1 MGGKSFGRVL
11 AYHPPAP
18 SPPALTIPPDLATV
32 HCMDSIKF
40 LLGATCALLLVAV
53 VASWQNM
60 SKGVSNTPADEME
73 RFRRQIAEL
82 RAEQDKLK
90 LEKQRMELINSA
102 PTAPVPA
109 SPSAAE
115 LELLRLQRE
124 QEKLDKAQA
133 AEDANKT
140 SKQLGIEEE
149 GLIEQRK
156 LEGSDTELRRARLIA
171 QALLV
176 GRITEYVEDAEFGG
190 FITFQVLAPQGVSMD
205 PGTTIAIRRKTGILN
220 QYKISEI
227 TPEGGIANPLPGFGD
242 GKPAVG
248 DELILPPP
256 F

>member
-1 MGGKSFGRVL
+1 
-11 AYHPPAP
+11 
-18 SPPALTIPPDLATV
+18 
-32 HCMDSIKF
+32 MDSIKF

-60 SKGVSNTPADEME
+60 SKGVRNTSDEEME

-90 LEKQRMELINSA
+90 LEKQRMELLASAPAAPAAA
-102 PTAPVPA
+102 PTAAPT

-115 LELLRLQRE
+115 LELLRLQLE
-124 QEKLDKAQA
+124 QEKLEKAK
-133 AEDANKT
+133 AEEDSKKNE
-140 SKQLGIEEE
+140 KQLGMEEE
-149 GLIEQRK
+149 GLMQQRD
-156 LEGSDTELRRARLIA
+156 LENRDTELRRARLIA

-190 FITFQVLAPQGVSMD
+190 FITFQILAPQGVSLD
-205 PGTTIAIRRKTGILN
+205 PGTIIAIRRKTGILN
-220 QYKISEI
+220 QFKISEI

-242 GKPAVG
+242 AKPEIG

>member
-1 MGGKSFGRVL
+1 
-11 AYHPPAP
+11 
-18 SPPALTIPPDLATV
+18 
-32 HCMDSIKF
+32 MDSIKF

-60 SKGVSNTPADEME
+60 SKGVSNAPADEIE

-90 LEKQRMELINSA
+90 LEKQRIELRSA
-102 PTAPVPA
+102 APVAPPA

-115 LELLRLQRE
+115 LELLRLQME
-124 QEKLDKAQA
+124 QEKLEKAK
-133 AEDANKT
+133 AEEEAKNGN
-140 SKQLGIEEE
+140 KQLAIEEE
-149 GLIEQRK
+149 GLMEQRK
-156 LEGSDTELRRARLIA
+156 LESKDTELRRARLIA
-171 QALLV
+171 QALLI
-176 GRITEYVEDAEFGG
+176 GKITEYIEDAESGS
-190 FITFQVLAPQGVSMD
+190 FITFQVLAPQGVSLD

-220 QYKISEI
+220 QFKISEV

-242 GKPAVG
+242 LKPEIG